1 METGHPIQ
9 VVAQR
14 TGLSAD
20 VIRMWERRYQAV
32 TPMRVESARRMYSDR
47 DIERLR
53 LLKRAVN
60 SGFRISDVA
69 RLADE
74 KIAEIL
80 KSGATAPK
88 SGGLVEACLEA
99 CLLAV
104 TQLDQT
110 ALRQRL
116 LEAEAALSLPQLLEN
131 LITGLLDRIGNL
143 WEQGKLRVA
152 HEHMAST
159 VIHSFLDA
167 ILATSNMTDS
177 GPGIVAATPVGQN
190 HGLGILMAA
199 IMAASDGWKALVL
212 GANIPAAEI
221 AAAARQTQSPAIA
234 VGLTFPGDDRRI
246 RSELRKLRD
255 LLPAATVIFAGG
267 HAAPAYSDA
276 LTEINACM
284 PASLGDF
291 RIELRKLRQS
301 VG

>member
-14 TGLSAD
+14 TGLSTD

-32 TPMRVESARRMYSDR
+32 TPMRVESARRIYSDA
-47 DIERLR
+47 DIDRLR
-53 LLKRAVN
+53 LLRKAVA

-69 RLADE
+69 RLADKE
-74 KIAEIL
+74 IAEVL
-80 KSGATAPK
+80 KSSATAPE
-88 SGGLVEACLEA
+88 SSSPAGVYLEA
-99 CLLAV
+99 CLLAIS
-104 TQLDQT
+104 QLDQT

-131 LITGLLDRIGNL
+131 LITGLLDRIGTL

-159 VIHSFLDA
+159 VIHSFLNS
-167 ILATSNMTDS
+167 ILATSNMTGN
-177 GPGIVAATPVGQN
+177 GPGIVVATPAGQN
-190 HGLGILMAA
+190 HGLGVLMAA
-199 IMAASDGWKALVL
+199 IMAASDGWKPLLL
-212 GANIPAAEI
+212 GANIPAVEI

-234 VGLTFPGDDRRI
+234 LGLTFPGDDQRI
-246 RSELRKLRD
+246 RGELRKLRD

-267 HAAPAYSDA
+267 NAAPAYGEA
-276 LTEINACM
+276 LTEINACL

-301 VG
+301 VR